1 MYWSA
6 VTMFVASTA
15 DTTEMINAPTDFAAL
30 IIGVIGRSR
39 TPAFSTTPPKA
50 SAAMT
55 SQIVFSML
63 SMPPQVTSTSIA
75 G

>member
-1 MYWSA
+1 MR
-6 VTMFVASTA
+6 
-15 DTTEMINAPTDFAAL
+15 PTDFAAL
-30 IIGVIGRSR
+30 IIGVISRSR

>member
-39 TPAFSTTPPKA
+39 TPAFSTTPP

>member
-1 MYWSA
+1 
-6 VTMFVASTA
+6 MFVASTA
-15 DTTEMINAPTDFAAL
+15 NTTEMINAPDGFRR
-30 IIGVIGRSR
+30 VDNRR
-39 TPAFSTTPPKA
+39 DQPVQA
-50 SAAMT
+50 SATMT